1 MTKKEFFDK
10 IQEIENKYLKL
21 AKEEKNKIVITAL
34 DLLETPEI
42 GDLIYIGE
50 EQILI
55 DKKEKYWDFYN
66 TSPYIRCSGFV
77 VKKKGTLTKKRRF
90 VDYDLEEK

>member
-1 MTKKEFFDK
+1 MTRKEFFDK
-10 IQEIENKYLKL
+10 IQEIENKYLKIVR
-21 AKEEKNKIVITAL
+21 EEKNKIVIAAL

-42 GDLIYIGE
+42 GDLMYIGE

-66 TSPYIRCSGFV
+66 TSPYIRCSGFII
-77 VKKKGTLTKKRRF
+77 KKKGTLTKKRRF
-90 VDYDLEEK
+90 IDYDLEEK